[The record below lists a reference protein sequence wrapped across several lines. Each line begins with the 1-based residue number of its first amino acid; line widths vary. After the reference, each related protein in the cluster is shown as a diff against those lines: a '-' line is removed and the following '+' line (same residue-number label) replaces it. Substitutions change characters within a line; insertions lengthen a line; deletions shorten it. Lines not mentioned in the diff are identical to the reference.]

1 MRVLGLGSLT
11 ANWRVKLASLLVA
24 ALLFA
29 HVYTEREDEVEYLAP
44 VRVMG
49 LAPGLA
55 LEDVRPAFV
64 HVKVQST
71 GKDHLRM
78 RVEPPEMEIDWRGL
92 SAGERVVNTSG
103 ARVVFPVHSNA
114 RLSHVVGPATVYVS
128 VDTLARVHLPVR
140 VDVAGRPDAGIV
152 LAGKPAAE
160 PESVTVVGP
169 GRLVASLTEVAVA
182 PVDVSGHD
190 RSFRRESRVAVG
202 EIMTATPPR
211 VRVTVNL
218 ARR

>member
-1 MRVLGLGSLT
+1 MHVLGLHSLT
-11 ANWRVKLASLLVA
+11 ANWRVKIASFLVA

-55 LEDVRPAFV
+55 VEEVRPAFV
-64 HVKVQST
+64 RVKVQST

-92 SAGERVVNTSG
+92 GTGVRVINTSG

-114 RLSHVVGPATVYVS
+114 RLSHVVGPGSVYVS
-128 VDTLARVHLPVR
+128 VDTLARVQLPVR
-140 VDVAGRPDAGIV
+140 VA
-152 LAGKPAAE
+152 LAGTPAPGVVLQGDPVVE
-160 PESVTVVGP
+160 PDSVTVAGP
-169 GRLVASLTEVAVA
+169 GRLVASLTEVTSA
-182 PVDVSGHD
+182 PMDLSGHD
-190 RSFRRESRVAVG
+190 RSFRRESRVAVS
-202 EIMTATPPR
+202 EIMTATPPH
-211 VRVTVNL
+211 VRVTVNMT
-218 ARR
+218 RR

>member
-1 MRVLGLGSLT
+1 MRLPGLRSLL

-55 LEDVRPAFV
+55 VEEVRPAFV
-64 HVKVQST
+64 RVKVQST

-92 SAGERVVNTSG
+92 GPGVRVINTSG

-114 RLSHVVGPATVYVS
+114 RLSHVVSPGNVSVS
-128 VDTLARVHLPVR
+128 VDTLARVQLPVR
-140 VDVAGRPDAGIV
+140 VT
-152 LAGKPAAE
+152 LAGNPANGVVVQGDPVVE
-160 PESVTVVGP
+160 PDSVTVAGP
-169 GRLVASLTEVAVA
+169 GRLVASLNEITLA
-182 PVDVSGHD
+182 PVDLSGHD
-190 RSFRRESRVAVG
+190 RSFRRDSRVAVS
-202 EIMTATPPR
+202 EIMTATPPH
-211 VRVTVNL
+211 VRVTVIMG
-218 ARR
+218 RR